1 MPKSYTKLKF
11 SNNSV
16 FSNYNIIITF
26 ERKVSQD
33 MEDVLLI
40 YTVQELYLV
49 HREILS
55 SPALNM
61 KTVSKLG
68 TTTVAVG

>member
-1 MPKSYTKLKF
+1 MGAAL
-11 SNNSV
+11 
-16 FSNYNIIITF
+16 I
-26 ERKVSQD
+26 
-33 MEDVLLI
+33 I
-40 YTVQELYLV
+40 YTVRELYLV

-61 KTVSKLG
+61 KTFLKLG